1 MAMANRQ
8 PEIFQYR
15 LAMPGTRV
23 YPGAHAGRMVGSG
36 RLFKRHEPLIAY
48 PDPRRIDLR
57 ASVLDVFEQY
67 RVRVYQQHSVI
78 EVLLLADRSASM
90 NSGDANKQQVFLDC
104 LASIAESA
112 FSYGDS
118 FSFIACGATVE
129 QRYDLMQCRQRGAI
143 ASLIRRLQSA
153 RFEPQHPRWQ
163 NALPYLPAS
172 PSLLF
177 LLSDFHYDLNT
188 LAPLLH
194 RLRQHDVVP
203 LVSWQR
209 SEYQDLPAWG
219 LVSFQDSENRST
231 RTLLMRPVL
240 RRKIGQAFEQRRRQL
255 QAYFRGFGSEPV
267 FLEDRYS
274 AAQLQ
279 HYFWKRTP

>member
-23 YPGAHAGRMVGSG
+23 YPGAHAGRRVSSG
-36 RLFKRHEPLIAY
+36 PLFKRHEPLIAY

-57 ASVLDVFEQY
+57 ASVLDLFGQY
-67 RVRVYQQHSVI
+67 RVRVYQQHSQVD
-78 EVLLLADRSASM
+78 VLLLADMSASM
-90 NSGDANKQQVFLDC
+90 TGDKPDKQRVFVDC

-129 QRYDLMQCRQRGAI
+129 PRYVLMQCKQRGAI
-143 ASLIRRLQSA
+143 PALISRLQTA
-153 RFEPQHPRWQ
+153 RFAPQNPRWQ
-163 NALPYLPAS
+163 NALPYLPTS

-177 LLSDFHYDLNT
+177 LLSDFHFDLNT
-188 LAPLLH
+188 LKSLLH
-194 RLRQHDVVP
+194 RLQQHDVVP
-203 LVSWQR
+203 LVLWQR
-209 SEYQDLPAWG
+209 SEYRNLPEWG
-219 LVSFQDSENRST
+219 LASFQDSENRST
-231 RTLLMRPVL
+231 RTLFMRPAL
-240 RRKIGQAFEQRRRQL
+240 RRKIEQLFGQRRRQL
-255 QAYFRGFGSEPV
+255 QIFFRSFGSEPL
-267 FLEDRYS
+267 FLDDSYN

-279 HYFWKRTP
+279 HYFLKRTA